1 MGKSKS
7 RILRKAKNDI
17 HPKISRQ
24 DAVCQV
30 VKYLNERDIISASEI
45 VTLFGLNAEEVLE
58 AGADYEAVTAI
69 RNIFKCN

>member
-7 RILRKAKNDI
+7 RMLHKAKNDI
-17 HPKISRQ
+17 HQKISRQ
-24 DAVCQV
+24 DAVCQAA
-30 VKYLNERDIISASEI
+30 KYLNEGDVAAASQL

-69 RNIFKCN
+69 RNIFK